1 MVTSTLT
8 RLESLFF
15 SPDPR
20 VALTSRAVLLLA
32 GAAVAALLVVIAGPL
47 YGVAALLVV
56 FGGLLML
63 RDLRWGLVALFAV
76 IGLLP
81 FAALPFKIGFTPTF
95 LDLALMAIF
104 FVWVMRMATRRQRD
118 LIGSPIG
125 ALVLGFLLLA
135 VFAFANGLRYSR
147 PSTTTIRNFAELAL
161 AVTLFFLLVNNLR
174 TAADIDLVARLI
186 IVTGAVAAGIA
197 VIFYV
202 IPQAWTVRVLDGL
215 ARFNYPGGYGA
226 LRFIEDSADNP
237 MRAIG
242 TMVDP
247 NVLGGFLAMVALI
260 TAPQLVSARP
270 LFRRHWVALFL
281 GLDVLA
287 LYLTY
292 SRSSLLGLLVGIV
305 VIGLL
310 RYRRWLLYGAL
321 GVVLLLFLPPAQ
333 TYVAHLVEGL
343 MLQDQATL
351 MRLGEYKDALA
362 LISRYPWFGVGFG
375 GSPDADLYVGVSSL
389 YLLMAEIMGV
399 IGVAAFFG
407 VMIGFFISLWRAWR
421 LQPGPRLEAVL
432 LGVGAAVAG
441 VLVSGILDHYLFN
454 LVYPHMS
461 VMLWTYIG
469 LGVAAALLANQQ
481 AADSKW
487 QIANK
492 IARLHSPVQCR
503 VIQFSE
509 IVTLSEFNE
518 ETLRRQ
524 INSEGSRSGARCFAG
539 VLLQRG

>member
-1 MVTSTLT
+1 M
-8 RLESLFF
+8 
-15 SPDPR
+15 
-20 VALTSRAVLLLA
+20 
-32 GAAVAALLVVIAGPL
+32 
-47 YGVAALLVV
+47 
-56 FGGLLML
+56 
-63 RDLRWGLVALFAV
+63 

-81 FAALPFKIGFTPTF
+81 FAALPFKVGFTPTF
-95 LDLALMAIF
+95 LDLALMALF
-104 FVWVMRMATRRQRD
+104 FVWIMRIATRRQRE
-118 LIGSPIG
+118 LVGSPIG
-125 ALVLGFLLLA
+125 ALVLGFVLMA

-147 PSTTTIRNFAELAL
+147 PSMTTVRNFAELAL
-161 AVTLFFLLVNNLR
+161 AVTLFFLLVNSLR
-174 TAADIDLVARLI
+174 TEEDINLVARLI
-186 IVTGAVAAGIA
+186 MVAGAVAAGIA

-202 IPQAWTVRVLDGL
+202 IPQSWTVRVLDGL

-226 LRFIEDSADNP
+226 LRFIEDSPDNA

-247 NVLGGFLAMVALI
+247 NVLGGFLALVALL
-260 TAPQLVSARP
+260 TAPQLVSAHP
-270 LFRRHWVALFL
+270 LFRRGWVALFL

-343 MLQDQATL
+343 MLQDRATL

-362 LISRYPWFGVGFG
+362 LIGRYPWFGVGFG

-399 IGVAAFFG
+399 IGVAAFLG
-407 VMIGFFISLWRAWR
+407 VMIGFFVNMWRAWR
-421 LQPGPRLEAVL
+421 LRPGPRLEAVL
-432 LGVGAAVAG
+432 MGVGAAVAG

-461 VMLWTYIG
+461 VIFWTFIG
-469 LGVAAALLANQQ
+469 LGMAAAR
-481 AADSKW
+481 
-487 QIANK
+487 IANY
-492 IARLHSPVQCR
+492 
-503 VIQFSE
+503 E
-509 IVTLSEFNE
+509 
-518 ETLRRQ
+518 
-524 INSEGSRSGARCFAG
+524 
-539 VLLQRG
+539 

>member
-1 MVTSTLT
+1 MNIA
-8 RLESLFF
+8 RIESLFF

-20 VALTSRAVLLLA
+20 VALTSRAALLLA
-32 GAAVAALLVVIAGPL
+32 GAAVAALLVAVAGPI
-47 YGVAALLVV
+47 YGVAALVV
-56 FGGLLML
+56 LIGGLLML

-81 FAALPFKIGFTPTF
+81 FAALPFKVGFTPTF

-104 FVWVMRMATRRQRD
+104 FVWIMRIATRRQRD

-135 VFAFANGLRYSR
+135 IFAFANGLRYGR
-147 PSTTTIRNFAELAL
+147 PSMTTIRNFAEVAL
-161 AVTLFFLLVNNLR
+161 AITLFFLLVNSLR
-174 TAADIDLVARLI
+174 TEADIDLVARLI
-186 IVTGAVAAGIA
+186 MVAGAAAAGIA

-202 IPQAWTVRVLDGL
+202 IPPAWTVRVLDGL

-226 LRFIEDSADNP
+226 LRYIEDSVDNP

-247 NVLGGFLAMVALI
+247 NVLGGFLAMVALL
-260 TAPQLVSARP
+260 TAPQLVSIRP

-321 GVVLLLFLPPAQ
+321 GLVLLLFLPPAQ

-343 MLQDQATL
+343 MLQDRATL

-399 IGVAAFFG
+399 IGVAAFLG
-407 VMIGFFISLWRAWR
+407 VMIGFFVSLWRAWR
-421 LQPGPRLEAVL
+421 RRPGPRLEAVL
-432 LGVGAAVAG
+432 MGVGAAVAG

-461 VMLWTYIG
+461 VMLWTFIG
-469 LGVAAALLANQQ
+469 LGMAAALLAQGRTTN
-481 AADSKW
+481 D
-487 QIANK
+487 
-492 IARLHSPVQCR
+492 
-503 VIQFSE
+503 E
-509 IVTLSEFNE
+509 
-518 ETLRRQ
+518 
-524 INSEGSRSGARCFAG
+524 
-539 VLLQRG
+539 